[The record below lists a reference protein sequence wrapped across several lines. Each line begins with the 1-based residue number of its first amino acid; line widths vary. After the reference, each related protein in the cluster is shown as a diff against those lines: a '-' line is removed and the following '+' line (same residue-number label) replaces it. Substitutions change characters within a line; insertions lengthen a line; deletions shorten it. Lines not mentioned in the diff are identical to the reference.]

1 MRTLRKFLTCRAKS
15 TLKILADF
23 LQKVAKNM
31 EKFIISNGC
40 ALRIADS
47 RKGEKTILLLHGY
60 LESLDVWE
68 DFAKLLSNDYRVV
81 AMDLPGHGISQVMG
95 EKHSMSFLA
104 DTVVGVL
111 DELEIEKATIVGH
124 SMGGYVAL
132 ETLRRHA
139 ERMEGIVLLSSTPN
153 TDSPEKLLDRDREIA
168 MVEGGHKDLL
178 ATTAAKNGFASDNLK
193 RMQEEIIF
201 LEEQV
206 LVTEPEGVVALLRGM
221 KEREDSN
228 ELLQK
233 SSVPQLFILGKKD
246 SYIPLDKAE
255 AMVAAHPQ
263 AKVVWLENSGHLG
276 YFEEPE
282 ACAEA
287 IRAFMQ

>member
-1 MRTLRKFLTCRAKS
+1 
-15 TLKILADF
+15 
-23 LQKVAKNM
+23 M

-40 ALRIADS
+40 ALRVADS

-68 DFAKLLSNDYRVV
+68 DFAKLLAKEYRVV

-95 EKHSMSFLA
+95 PVHTMSFLA

-111 DELEIEKATIVGH
+111 DELEIDKVTIVGH

-132 ETLRRHA
+132 QTLRLHPDRL
-139 ERMEGIVLLSSTPN
+139 EGLVLLSSTPN
-153 TDSPEKLLDRDREIA
+153 PDSPEKLLDRDREIA
-168 MVEGGHKDLL
+168 MVEAGHKDLL

-193 RMQEEIIF
+193 RMQDEIIF

-228 ELLQK
+228 ELLR
-233 SSVPQLFILGKKD
+233 SSSLPQLFILGKKD
-246 SYIPLDKAE
+246 SYIPLEKAE
-255 AMVAAHPQ
+255 EMVAAHPQ

-282 ACAEA
+282 ACATA
-287 IRAFMQ
+287 IGEFMKNVK

>member
-1 MRTLRKFLTCRAKS
+1 
-15 TLKILADF
+15 
-23 LQKVAKNM
+23 M

-47 RKGEKTILLLHGY
+47 RNGEKAIMFLHGY

-68 DFAKLLSNDYRVV
+68 DFAGLLDKEYRTV

-95 EKHSMSFLA
+95 PIHTMDFLA

-111 DELEIEKATIVGH
+111 DELEIEKVTLVGH

-132 ETLRRHA
+132 QTLRRHP
-139 ERMEGIVLLSSTPN
+139 ERLEGIVLLSSTPN
-153 TDSPEKLLDRDREIA
+153 PDSPQKLLDRDREIA

-178 ATTAAKNGFASDNLK
+178 ASTAAKNGFASDNLK
-193 RMQEEIIF
+193 RMQDEIIF

-228 ELLQK
+228 ELLRQ
-233 SSVPQLFILGKKD
+233 SSLPQLFILGKKD
-246 SYIPLDKAE
+246 NYIPLEVAE
-255 AMVAAHPQ
+255 QMVADHPQ
-263 AKVVWLENSGHLG
+263 AEVAWLENSGHLG

-282 ACAEA
+282 ACAQA
-287 IRAFMQ
+287 IRKFMGAEAGE

>member
-1 MRTLRKFLTCRAKS
+1 
-15 TLKILADF
+15 
-23 LQKVAKNM
+23 M

-68 DFAKLLSNDYRVV
+68 DFAKLLSKEYRVV

-95 EKHSMSFLA
+95 PIHTMEFLA

-111 DELEIEKATIVGH
+111 DELEIEKATVVGH

-132 ETLRRHA
+132 EVLRRHP
-139 ERMEGIVLLSSTPN
+139 ERMESIVLLSSTPN
-153 TDSPEKLLDRDREIA
+153 PDSPEKLADRDREIA
-168 MVEGGHKDLL
+168 LVEGGHKDLL
-178 ATTAAKNGFASDNLK
+178 ASTAAKNGFATENLK
-193 RMQEEIIF
+193 RMQDEIIF

-206 LVTEPEGVVALLRGM
+206 LVTEAEGVVALLRGM
-221 KEREDSN
+221 KERKDSN

-233 SSVPQLFILGKKD
+233 ATLPQLFILGKKD
-246 SYIPLDKAE
+246 GYIPLERAE

-263 AKVVWLENSGHLG
+263 AKVAWLENSGHLG

-282 ACAEA
+282 ACAAA
-287 IRAFMQ
+287 IREFMGAEAGE

>member
-1 MRTLRKFLTCRAKS
+1 
-15 TLKILADF
+15 
-23 LQKVAKNM
+23 M

-40 ALRIADS
+40 ALRVADS

-68 DFAKLLSNDYRVV
+68 DFAKLLAKEYRVV

-95 EKHSMSFLA
+95 PVHTMSFLA

-111 DELEIEKATIVGH
+111 DELEIDKVTIVGH

-132 ETLRRHA
+132 QTLRLHPDRL
-139 ERMEGIVLLSSTPN
+139 EGLVLLSSTPN
-153 TDSPEKLLDRDREIA
+153 PDSPEKLLDRDREIA
-168 MVEGGHKDLL
+168 MVEAGHKDLL

-193 RMQEEIIF
+193 RMQDEIIF

-228 ELLQK
+228 ELLR
-233 SSVPQLFILGKKD
+233 SSSLPQLFILGKKD
-246 SYIPLDKAE
+246 SYIPLEKAE
-255 AMVAAHPQ
+255 EMVAAHPQ

-282 ACAEA
+282 ACATA
-287 IRAFMQ
+287 IGEFMTNVK

>member
-1 MRTLRKFLTCRAKS
+1 
-15 TLKILADF
+15 
-23 LQKVAKNM
+23 M

-40 ALRIADS
+40 ALRVADS

-68 DFAKLLSNDYRVV
+68 DFAKLLAKEYRVV

-95 EKHSMSFLA
+95 PMHTMSFLA

-111 DELEIEKATIVGH
+111 DELEIDKVTIVGH

-132 ETLRRHA
+132 QTLRLHPDRL
-139 ERMEGIVLLSSTPN
+139 EGLVLLSSTPN
-153 TDSPEKLLDRDREIA
+153 PDSPEKLLDRDREIA
-168 MVEGGHKDLL
+168 MVEAGHKDLL
-178 ATTAAKNGFASDNLK
+178 ATTAAKNGFASDNLR
-193 RMQEEIIF
+193 RMQDEIIF

-228 ELLQK
+228 ELLR
-233 SSVPQLFILGKKD
+233 SSSLPQLFILGKKD
-246 SYIPLDKAE
+246 SYIPLEKAE
-255 AMVAAHPQ
+255 EMVAAHPQ

-282 ACAEA
+282 VCATA
-287 IRAFMQ
+287 IGEFVKNVK

>member
-1 MRTLRKFLTCRAKS
+1 
-15 TLKILADF
+15 
-23 LQKVAKNM
+23 M

-40 ALRIADS
+40 ALRVADS

-68 DFAKLLSNDYRVV
+68 DFAKLLAKEYRVV

-95 EKHSMSFLA
+95 PVHTMSFLA

-111 DELEIEKATIVGH
+111 DELEIDKVTIVGH

-132 ETLRRHA
+132 QTLRLHPDRL
-139 ERMEGIVLLSSTPN
+139 EGLVLLSSTPN
-153 TDSPEKLLDRDREIA
+153 PDSPEKLLDRDREIA
-168 MVEGGHKDLL
+168 MVEAGHKDLL

-193 RMQEEIIF
+193 RMQDEIIF

-228 ELLQK
+228 ELLR
-233 SSVPQLFILGKKD
+233 SSYLPQLFILGKKD
-246 SYIPLDKAE
+246 SYIPLEKAE
-255 AMVAAHPQ
+255 EMVAAHPQ

-282 ACAEA
+282 ACATA
-287 IRAFMQ
+287 IGEFMTNVK

>member
-1 MRTLRKFLTCRAKS
+1 
-15 TLKILADF
+15 
-23 LQKVAKNM
+23 M

-68 DFAKLLSNDYRVV
+68 DFAKLLSNEYRVV

-95 EKHSMSFLA
+95 PIHTMDFLA
-104 DTVVGVL
+104 DTVAGVL

-132 ETLRRHA
+132 QMLQRHS

-153 TDSPEKLLDRDREIA
+153 PDSPEKLLDRDREIA
-168 MVEGGHKDLL
+168 LVEAGHKDML
-178 ATTAAKNGFASDNLK
+178 AATASKNGFANDNLK
-193 RMQEEIIF
+193 RMQDEITF

-206 LVTEPEGVVALLRGM
+206 LVVEPEGVVALLRGM
-221 KEREDSN
+221 KERKDSN
-228 ELLQK
+228 ELLRT
-233 SSVPQLFILGKKD
+233 SSLPQLFILGKKD
-246 SYIPLDKAE
+246 NYIPLEKAE
-255 AMVAAHPQ
+255 KMVADHPQ
-263 AKVVWLENSGHLG
+263 AKVAWLENSGHLG

-282 ACAEA
+282 ACAA
-287 IRAFMQ
+287 ALLDFMKGE

>member
-1 MRTLRKFLTCRAKS
+1 
-15 TLKILADF
+15 
-23 LQKVAKNM
+23 M

-40 ALRIADS
+40 ALRVADS

-68 DFAKLLSNDYRVV
+68 DFAKLLAKEYRVV

-95 EKHSMSFLA
+95 PVHTMSFLA

-111 DELEIEKATIVGH
+111 DELEIDKVTIVGH

-132 ETLRRHA
+132 QTLRLHPDRL
-139 ERMEGIVLLSSTPN
+139 EGLVLLSSTSNP
-153 TDSPEKLLDRDREIA
+153 DSPEKLLDRDREIA
-168 MVEGGHKDLL
+168 MVEAGHKDLL
-178 ATTAAKNGFASDNLK
+178 ATTAAKNGFASDNLR
-193 RMQEEIIF
+193 RMQDEIIF

-228 ELLQK
+228 ELLR
-233 SSVPQLFILGKKD
+233 SSSLPQLFILGKKD
-246 SYIPLDKAE
+246 SYIPLEKAE
-255 AMVAAHPQ
+255 EMVAAHPQ

-282 ACAEA
+282 ACATA
-287 IRAFMQ
+287 IGEFMKNVK

>member
-1 MRTLRKFLTCRAKS
+1 
-15 TLKILADF
+15 
-23 LQKVAKNM
+23 M

-68 DFAKLLSNDYRVV
+68 DFAKLLSKEYRVV

-95 EKHSMSFLA
+95 EKHSMTFLA

-132 ETLRRHA
+132 QTLRLHP
-139 ERMEGIVLLSSTPN
+139 ERLEGLVLLSSTPYP
-153 TDSPEKLLDRDREIA
+153 DSPEKLADRDREIA
-168 MVEGGHKDLL
+168 LVEGGHKDLL
-178 ATTAAKNGFASDNLK
+178 ATTAAKNGFASDNLR
-193 RMQEEIIF
+193 RMQDEIIF

-228 ELLQK
+228 ELLRQ
-233 SSVPQLFILGKKD
+233 SAVPQLFILGKKD
-246 SYIPLDKAE
+246 NYIPLEKAE

-282 ACAEA
+282 VCANA
-287 IRAFMQ
+287 IKMFLENN

>member
-1 MRTLRKFLTCRAKS
+1 
-15 TLKILADF
+15 
-23 LQKVAKNM
+23 M

-40 ALRIADS
+40 ALRIADT

-68 DFAKLLSNDYRVV
+68 DFSKLLAKGYRVV

-95 EKHSMSFLA
+95 PVHTMGFLA

-111 DELEIEKATIVGH
+111 DELEIEKVTIVGH

-132 ETLRRHA
+132 QTLRQHP
-139 ERMEGIVLLSSTPN
+139 ERVEGLVLLSSTPN
-153 TDSPEKLLDRDREIA
+153 PDSPEKQADRDREIA
-168 MVEGGHKDLL
+168 LVEGGHKDLL
-178 ATTAAKNGFASDNLK
+178 AATASKAGFAPDNLK
-193 RMQEEIIF
+193 RMADEVLF
-201 LEEQV
+201 LEEQAIV
-206 LVTEPEGVVALLRGM
+206 AESEGVVALLRGM

-228 ELLQK
+228 EMLRN

-246 SYIPLDKAE
+246 GYIPLEKAE
-255 AMVAAHPQ
+255 AMVEAHPQ

-282 ACAEA
+282 VCAAA
-287 IRAFMQ
+287 IAEFVAANK

>member
-1 MRTLRKFLTCRAKS
+1 
-15 TLKILADF
+15 
-23 LQKVAKNM
+23 M

-40 ALRIADS
+40 ALRVADS

-68 DFAKLLSNDYRVV
+68 DFAKLLAKEYRVV

-95 EKHSMSFLA
+95 PVHTMSFLA

-111 DELEIEKATIVGH
+111 DELEIDKVTIVGH

-132 ETLRRHA
+132 QTLRLHPDRL
-139 ERMEGIVLLSSTPN
+139 EGLVLLSSTPN
-153 TDSPEKLLDRDREIA
+153 PDSPEKLLDRDREIA
-168 MVEGGHKDLL
+168 MVEAGHKDLL

-193 RMQEEIIF
+193 RMQDEIIF

-228 ELLQK
+228 ELLR
-233 SSVPQLFILGKKD
+233 SSSLPQLFILGKKD
-246 SYIPLDKAE
+246 SYIPLEKAE
-255 AMVAAHPQ
+255 EIVAAHPQ

-282 ACAEA
+282 ACATA
-287 IRAFMQ
+287 IGEFMTNVK

>member
-1 MRTLRKFLTCRAKS
+1 
-15 TLKILADF
+15 
-23 LQKVAKNM
+23 M

-68 DFAKLLSNDYRVV
+68 DFAGLLSKEYRIVT
-81 AMDLPGHGISQVMG
+81 MDLPGHGISQVMG
-95 EKHSMSFLA
+95 PIHTMDFLA

-132 ETLRRHA
+132 QTLRRHP
-139 ERMEGIVLLSSTPN
+139 ERLEGIVLLSSTPN
-153 TDSPEKLLDRDREIA
+153 PDSPEKLLDRDREIA
-168 MVEGGHKDLL
+168 MVEGGHKDML
-178 ATTAAKNGFASDNLK
+178 ASTAAKNGFATENLK
-193 RMQEEIIF
+193 RMQDEIIF

-233 SSVPQLFILGKKD
+233 STLPQLFILGKKD
-246 SYIPLDKAE
+246 GYIPVEAAE
-255 AMVAAHPQ
+255 EFIAKNPQ
-263 AKVVWLENSGHLG
+263 AEVVWLEESGHMG
-276 YFEEPE
+276 FIEQPQE
-282 ACAEA
+282 CAQA
-287 IRAFMQ
+287 LIDFVLA

>member
-1 MRTLRKFLTCRAKS
+1 
-15 TLKILADF
+15 
-23 LQKVAKNM
+23 M

-47 RKGEKTILLLHGY
+47 RKGEKAIMFLHGY

-68 DFAKLLSNDYRVV
+68 DFAGLLDKKYRTV

-95 EKHSMSFLA
+95 PIHTMDFLA

-111 DELEIEKATIVGH
+111 DELEIEKVTLVGH

-132 ETLRRHA
+132 QTLRRHP
-139 ERMEGIVLLSSTPN
+139 ERLEGIVLLSSTPN
-153 TDSPEKLLDRDREIA
+153 PDSPQKLLDRDREIA

-178 ATTAAKNGFASDNLK
+178 ASTAAKNGFASDNLK
-193 RMQEEIIF
+193 RMQDEIIF

-221 KEREDSN
+221 KEREDGN
-228 ELLQK
+228 ELLRQ
-233 SSVPQLFILGKKD
+233 SSLPQLFILGKKD
-246 SYIPLDKAE
+246 NYIPLEVAE
-255 AMVAAHPQ
+255 QMVADHPQ
-263 AKVVWLENSGHLG
+263 AEVAWLENSGHLG

-282 ACAEA
+282 ACAQA
-287 IRAFMQ
+287 IRRFMGAEAGE

>member
-1 MRTLRKFLTCRAKS
+1 
-15 TLKILADF
+15 
-23 LQKVAKNM
+23 M

-40 ALRIADS
+40 ALRVSDT
-47 RKGEKTILLLHGY
+47 RKGNKTIMLIHGY

-68 DFAKLLSNDYRVV
+68 DFAKLLAKEYRVV

-95 EKHSMSFLA
+95 PIHTMDFLA

-132 ETLRRHA
+132 QTLRLHP

-153 TDSPEKLLDRDREIA
+153 PDSPEKLLERDREIA
-168 MVEGGHKDLL
+168 LVEGGHKDLL
-178 ATTAAKNGFASDNLK
+178 APTAAKAGFAPDNLK
-193 RMQEEIIF
+193 RMAEEIAF

-206 LVTEPEGVVALLRGM
+206 VVTEPEGVVALLRGM
-221 KEREDSN
+221 KERADSN
-228 ELLQK
+228 ELLQR
-233 SSVPQLFILGKKD
+233 SPLPQLFILGRKD
-246 SYIPLDKAE
+246 GYIPVERAE
-255 AMVAAHPQ
+255 QMVAAHPQ
-263 AKVVWLENSGHLG
+263 AKVVWLEESGHLG

-282 ACAEA
+282 ACAAA
-287 IRAFMQ
+287 IGEFVAQLA